1 MEHAH
6 KLCKSNQIS
15 TIYIMVDPNAR
26 GFYEKMGGCF
36 LREIPSNITNHKIPL
51 YKICIF

>member
-26 GFYEKMGGCF
+26 GFYEKMGFELEFTRSGYKHNTSF
-36 LREIPSNITNHKIPL
+36 HYLRKNL
-51 YKICIF
+51 